1 MAYAIETEDVTRRFG
16 ARTVLH
22 QISLRVPQSG
32 IYGFVGLNG
41 AGKTTMIRLLLGL
54 IKPDAGTIRV
64 FGQSF
69 SQDLLRRVGSLVEV
83 PSLYSHLT
91 GRENLEVTRRQ
102 IAAPRSRIDHALAVV
117 RLSADADRLVRQYS
131 LGMKQRLG
139 LALALLNSPDL
150 LILDEPT
157 NGLDPAGI
165 PEIRDLLR
173 RMPRE
178 RGTTIFL
185 SSHLLSEVEQIAE
198 SIGIVHEGKLLFQ
211 GSLAQLRE
219 RRSPEQNSLEDIFL
233 DLTGSGRQ

>member
-1 MAYAIETEDVTRRFG
+1 MAYALETQDLTRRFG
-16 ARTVLH
+16 ARTVIH
-22 QISLRVPQSG
+22 QVSLRVPVSG
-32 IYGFVGLNG
+32 IYGFLGLNG

-54 IKPDAGTIRV
+54 IKADAGSIRV

-69 SQDLLRRVGSLVEV
+69 SQELLRRVGSLVEM

-102 IAAPRSRIDHALAVV
+102 IAAPRSRIDHALTVV
-117 RLSADADRLVRQYS
+117 RLRADADRLVRQYS

-165 PEIRDLLR
+165 HEIRDLLR

-178 RGTTIFL
+178 HGITVFL

-219 RRSPEQNSLEDIFL
+219 RRSPERNSLEDIFL